1 MLLYLLKR
9 ILLFLPT
16 LLLISLLS
24 FGLSRLSPG
33 DPVAQ
38 YLGEDVFGKIA
49 TQQDLLQAERGYAQA
64 AHHLGVD
71 KPPFYFSIASKAYPD
86 TLHRIAISHR
96 RQTMEKLLAQYGNW
110 PQVQAWY
117 NGIRSFELKMLSLTD
132 SAIVAAATPLK
143 IPFRELYVQYTDG
156 AISARLKEMEAAFGK
171 SPELATALGT
181 DFSSLKKNYQTLQA
195 EATPGKLQ
203 LPAFHWYG
211 LDNQYHT
218 WLSAFLRGNFGTSLS
233 HRMAV
238 TEKVK
243 PALFWTL
250 VINLVAIAL
259 AFVLAVPIGV
269 WSAVKQG
276 KTFDKL
282 ATTGLFM
289 LYSLPSFWIATLLLI
304 FFTTREYGMDFF
316 PSGGLGNVPTA
327 APWWK
332 QIGLA
337 APHLMLPIVCV
348 AFPSIAYIARQAR
361 GGMAKVLG
369 QDFIRTA
376 RAKGLPERTVI
387 WKHGFRNALFPLI
400 TLLASVVP
408 SAIAGSVAVE
418 WIFNIPGM
426 GWLTLQAITQQ
437 DWPIVFTV
445 LMLGAVL
452 TVLGMLLAD
461 VLYKLTDPRVAY

>member
-1 MLLYLLKR
+1 MFLYLLKR
-9 ILLFLPT
+9 ILMFLPT

-38 YLGEDVFGKIA
+38 YLGEDVFGKIS
-49 TQQDLLQAERGYAQA
+49 TPQDLANAEQGYAQA
-64 AHHLGVD
+64 AQTLKLD
-71 KPPFYFSIASKAYPD
+71 KPAFYCSITAQAYPD
-86 TLHRIAISHR
+86 TLHKIAISHR
-96 RQTMEKLLAQYGNW
+96 RKTLEKLVAQYGNW

-117 NGIRSFELKMLSLTD
+117 NGIRSIDLQLLGLKD
-132 SAIVAAATPLK
+132 SALVAAAIPLK
-143 IPFRELYVQYTDG
+143 SPIRELYTLYLDG
-156 AISARLKEMEAAFGK
+156 AISIRLNEMGAAFGK
-171 SPELATALGT
+171 NPALAAALGT
-181 DFSSLKKNYQTLQA
+181 DFSKLKKNYETMRA
-195 EATPGKLQ
+195 EAAPGKLR

-218 WLSAFLRGNFGTSLS
+218 WLMGFIRGDFGTSLS

-238 TEKVK
+238 ADKVK

-250 VINLVAIAL
+250 VVNLAAIAL
-259 AFVLAVPIGV
+259 AFLLAVPIGV

-276 KTFDKL
+276 KTFDKA
-282 ATTGLFM
+282 ATIGLFM
-289 LYSLPSFWIATLLLI
+289 LYSMPAFWVATLLLV
-304 FFTTREYGMDFF
+304 FFTNPQYSMNFF
-316 PSGGLGNVPTA
+316 PAGFPNDIPTS
-327 APWWK
+327 APWWR

-337 APHLMLPIVCV
+337 IPNLLLPIVCV

-361 GGMAKVLG
+361 GGMANVLG

-387 WKHGFRNALFPLI
+387 WRHGFRNALFPLI

-426 GWLTLQAITQQ
+426 GWLTLQAIGQQ

-452 TVLGMLLAD
+452 TVVGMLVSD
-461 VLYKLTDPRVAY
+461 VLYRWVDPRVKL